1 MSSKIKIIKLLLGD
15 KQSLLRKSQANNK
28 QGVCP
33 SNINETFIQIEGV
46 HGIRSK
52 VTFDV
57 TSNSPC
63 VSQENTRQFGRRI

>member
-33 SNINETFIQIEGV
+33 SNINETIIQIEGV
-46 HGIRSK
+46 HEIR
-52 VTFDV
+52 
-57 TSNSPC
+57 P
-63 VSQENTRQFGRRI
+63 